1 MSQGGP
7 RRAGNEA
14 LLDISVTSQDAGII
28 VVTMLGV
35 LSLAAV
41 PRIRA
46 TLLKSL
52 AEQPTAV
59 VVDLDLVAIQHVAAL
74 NVFAVAARQASVWSG
89 TQVIL
94 VAGAAMDSR
103 LKPRLRT
110 LARFVRIC
118 PTMKLAMVAAQR
130 RPIRSLSVR
139 TLAGHPAA
147 AAAARRHVREVCER
161 WECAD
166 LAEDAAL
173 VADELVSHVIVSS
186 GADSILKLE
195 LRRGLLTV
203 SVTAGQPSSSGPL
216 PSLGEPAD
224 QIVST
229 LAAAWGSTTVQNGA
243 TVTWAV
249 LRQAT

>member
-1 MSQGGP
+1 
-7 RRAGNEA
+7 
-14 LLDISVTSQDAGII
+14 LLSISVTSRDAGVI

-35 LSLAAV
+35 LSYATV
-41 PRIRA
+41 PRVRA
-46 TLLKSL
+46 TLLKCL
-52 AEQPTAV
+52 AEQPTSV

-74 NVFAVAARQASVWSG
+74 NVFAVVAREASVWSG

-94 VAGAAMDSR
+94 VAGVALDSR

-118 PTMKLAMVAAQR
+118 PTMNLALAAAWR

-147 AAAARRHVREVCER
+147 AAAARHHVREVCER
-161 WECAD
+161 WGCAN
-166 LAEDAAL
+166 LAEDATL
-173 VADELVSHVIVSS
+173 VADEIVSHVVVSS
-186 GADSILKLE
+186 GIDSILKLE

-203 SVTAGQPSSSGPL
+203 SVTAGQAPRAGPSPPL
-216 PSLGEPAD
+216 SESAN

-229 LAAAWGSTTVQNGA
+229 LAAARGSTPAQNGG
-243 TVTWAV
+243 TVTWVV
-249 LRQAT
+249 LRDPSGSQH